1 VQKKGKGRRYSL
13 EFKNECLAMYFT
25 GPKLYKKKLRVQF
38 CLPSPTTLMKLVNN
52 LKAGP
57 GLNSPELFKMLQM
70 KTDNFSDDDKYCTLC
85 VDEMSIKANLFYAR
99 QSDTI
104 LKVIDKTGNDVTN
117 RIKFLNCFKIT
128 ISGLLHL
135 WNFQLGDKYSF
146 LLTRRMNQDVLENF
160 FGTIRQQNGNCINP
174 TAIQFQRSFKKVM
187 CIKLFHSGTE
197 NCEGDGDK
205 MLLRL
210 NDINAEETP
219 SKTPAPINNNEAI
232 VDFDYHTSDIL
243 QKKFERYIC
252 GYLIRKCLNVHT
264 CSVCEN
270 YAHQVKNFILL
281 FQSLR
286 NKHFKYIW

>member
-1 VQKKGKGRRYSL
+1 MIDKLLDLLNSLHTSQAKKFNRA
-13 EFKNECLAMYFT
+13 FKAEKYQIDFLNECYQFFT
-25 GPKLYKKKLRVQF
+25 
-38 CLPSPTTLMKLVNN
+38 T
-52 LKAGP
+52 
-57 GLNSPELFKMLQM
+57 
-70 KTDNFSDDDKYCTLC
+70 
-85 VDEMSIKANLFYAR
+85 
-99 QSDTI
+99 

-160 FGTIRQQNGNCINP
+160 FGTIHQQNGNCINP

-210 NDINAEETP
+210 NDINVQETP
-219 SKTPAPINNNEAI
+219 SETPAPNNNNEAI

-264 CSVCEN
+264 V
-270 YAHQVKNFILL
+270 VKISCIRINC
-281 FQSLR
+281 
-286 NKHFKYIW
+286 